1 MSESGGG
8 MGDAA
13 VMERTAADHRLELKL
28 RFVSRDYTLPQ
39 LRRRFQDV
47 EALLILLLADKTML
61 PLSNYRHT
69 IYKTKSG
76 AWMNHRTVAQT
87 EQSDLLK
94 GVVIEKVS
102 LSSPLEILAIIT
114 ASATAVAALVK
125 LMPKI
130 IEVKNDWNESRV
142 KRADSNL
149 KLDEIE
155 LQRKLVQ
162 ILSTEADKMTSDGY
176 EAAAASNPTRK
187 LVRSAARAI
196 AQLDDVET
204 KD

>member
-1 MSESGGG
+1 
-8 MGDAA
+8 MGDTA
-13 VMERTAADHRLELKL
+13 VIERTAADHRVELKL
-28 RFVSRDYTLPQ
+28 RFVSRDYTLPE

-47 EALLILLLADKTML
+47 EALLTLLLADKWML
-61 PLSNYRHT
+61 PLSNYRRVT
-69 IYKTKSG
+69 YYSKSG
-76 AWMNHRTVAQT
+76 MYLRTARGVQT
-87 EQSDLLK
+87 EHAELLK

-102 LSSPLEILAIIT
+102 LSSPLEILAVIT
-114 ASATAVAALVK
+114 ASAGAVAAVVK

-130 IEVKNDWNESRV
+130 IDVKNDWNESRV

-155 LQRKLVQ
+155 LQRKLVK

-176 EAAAASNPTRK
+176 EAAGVNNPTKR
-187 LVRSAARAI
+187 LVKSAARAI
-196 AQLDDVET
+196 AQLDDAET

>member
-1 MSESGGG
+1 MSESSGG
-8 MGDAA
+8 MGDTA

-28 RFVSRDYTLPQ
+28 RFASRDYTLPQ

-47 EALLILLLADKTML
+47 EALLILLLADTTML
-61 PLSNYRHT
+61 PLSGYRHV

-76 AWMNHRTVAQT
+76 TLMNHKTVAQT

-102 LSSPLEILAIIT
+102 LSSPLEILAVIT
-114 ASATAVAALVK
+114 ASASAVAAVVK

-130 IEVKNDWNESRV
+130 IAIKNDWNESRI

-155 LQRKLVQ
+155 LQRKLVK

-176 EAAAASNPTRK
+176 EAAGANNPTKR
-187 LVRSAARAI
+187 LVKSAARAI